1 LRPWKLSKSFVPVV
15 ALVLSICSLSAVTV
29 AQSHGRVLYAFAT
42 CGLPDTPLVADALG
56 NLYGGTSGGG
66 AGGQGCIFELSPT
79 EYGWQETM
87 LYGFSGPDG
96 NGPYGALIFD
106 KLGNLYGTTVT
117 GGAFDAGVVFELSPS
132 TGGAWTETI
141 LHNFGSTGDGT
152 APESN
157 LIFDG
162 QGNLYGTT
170 NGGGTRTRN
179 GGTVFKLTPGGDGWT
194 ETILY
199 SFPGSINGPDADGP
213 KGGVVMSPKGKL
225 YGDTLAGGRYGVGA
239 VFELDP
245 SGGAYREKVIYSFSG
260 TDGLEP
266 ISGLTMDR
274 SGIIYGSTCSGNP
287 HGWGNIFRLAED
299 ADGVWNET
307 NLHDMNSN
315 DGICPVGPVVFDA
328 AGNLYAAAERGAIN
342 AMGSV
347 FMLTPTQSG
356 YWTETVLH
364 RFDFKFPNGVDGE
377 QPYAGVILNRGKVF
391 GTTAMG
397 GVNDSGVVFEI
408 TPGP

>member
-1 LRPWKLSKSFVPVV
+1 MRPSKIGPSVLLVLSTLSVSFVPTN
-15 ALVLSICSLSAVTV
+15 AV
-29 AQSHGRVLYAFAT
+29 AQSRGRVLYAFDT
-42 CGLPDTPLVADALG
+42 CGFPNTPLIADAHG
-56 NLYGGTSGGG
+56 SLYGGVIVGGP
-66 AGGQGCIFELSPT
+66 GGQGCIFELSPT

-179 GGTVFKLTPGGDGWT
+179 GGTVFKLTPGADGWT

-287 HGWGNIFRLAED
+287 HGWGNIFSLTENS
-299 ADGVWNET
+299 DGVWNEK

-315 DGICPVGPVVFDA
+315 DGICPVGPVVFDD

-391 GTTAMG
+391 GTTTSG